1 MQERLYKQI
10 HGYAVQLMAAADD
23 GDEALFGRLFE
34 QLNELCHKHQDSEND
49 HPAQW
54 EALADFTE
62 EAELALARYQHALEV
77 ATRLETR
84 DYISS
89 INYNWAVLLREMG
102 REDEATE
109 RCQLAAVSAK
119 GSSDKQLN
127 ADIRAFLK

>member
-23 GDEALFGRLFE
+23 GNEELFGRLFA
-34 QLNELCHKHQDSEND
+34 QLEALCEGHRDSDND

-62 EAELALARYQHALEV
+62 DAELALARYQHALEV

-102 REDEATE
+102 REDEAVE
-109 RCQLAAVSAK
+109 RCKSAAVSAK